1 MLVHDQLGKKLV
13 HYLTPMMTGVDNDE
27 DIALSAE
34 DAGLPPEPIAEALVN
49 GLYSGTPFLLCHL
62 LTIT

>member
-1 MLVHDQLGKKLV
+1 
-13 HYLTPMMTGVDNDE
+13 MMTGVDNDE

-49 GLYSGTPFLLCHL
+49 GESSMQALRPLVLILDSIF
-62 LTIT
+62 

>member
-1 MLVHDQLGKKLV
+1 MNAVLVHDQLGKKLV

-34 DAGLPPEPIAEALVN
+34 DAGLPPESVVEVFVN
-49 GLYSGTPFLLCHL
+49 GK
-62 LTIT
+62 